1 MKGRFRPGARAISI
15 LARSQRVRPRMRSS
29 RSNSRILNWTD
40 TPPLYD
46 RSCTAHMKRLSQLLV
61 VMLLAM
67 QPVRSAA
74 QQLQQTFVVEG
85 YNCNCAGSPVNSV
98 QLGVRLDRSLKVY
111 TALSTLVGCGRI
123 LLNVDGERFP
133 VRISLANAR
142 DNVAT
147 LEPIDLASSIPDLEK
162 RLKKAPNY
170 KVPGSAANPEK
181 DLNMVVLKGA
191 DLNKEKRPIGRITL
205 YPDQRAGFVR
215 YRFRL
220 ANGTGKGVQYE
231 RLMGGPVWYE
241 QGGDQLIGLVTGML
255 PDSTGVDL
263 MVTGV
268 ESVLDKRQ
276 GQLYHAYLATFR
288 SAVDAGCGPREVYW
302 DGFETYRYR
311 STEKPRYD
319 RIDAEDRWDRS
330 LHNAL
335 LRIRAHMAD
344 SIPTS
349 GENQEGRPSLCVF
362 VNDLENVYKAFAE
375 QATETERA
383 NWPVLPRFVKAYSGV
398 HCKRRKYSEAEFT
411 RDIIELNFWMDQIG
425 GDELRLLYSMGF
437 DWMEFEG
444 FVKRY
449 FLLSQVG
456 GIRRRYDGL
465 MDDRERIGDPCV
477 QRAMLEE
484 LDGLVKDWSRH
495 VGQVQDLNYSTL
507 LQYRN
512 TLALQRDG
520 LLQAKL
526 DSLGKDKNEL
536 QAALE
541 AIEGDSCLTGNEK
554 MRLTRVVREMAVDE
568 EQEDLDYG
576 IDVVE
581 QLRGTISTAFGDD
594 ALANVMT
601 KIFRVEGG
609 VGVELTIRGGG
620 AILDKKLRSPGG
632 DASDTTTVYRS
643 GFPVGSVGDTLSATI
658 AQVFWERM
666 CEDYASRKWQYRTE
680 SVEIT
685 GMADGIPVRSALTFT
700 EACRAAMEARG
711 VVEPNAQ
718 LAFARAWSLHE
729 QIAAAD
735 RCGLFELLNPAI
747 LHRTFE
753 ERGGEFRGVSMR
765 AIMKRKG

>member
-1 MKGRFRPGARAISI
+1 VLALLPGT
-15 LARSQRVRPRMRSS
+15 L
-29 RSNSRILNWTD
+29 
-40 TPPLYD
+40 
-46 RSCTAHMKRLSQLLV
+46 
-61 VMLLAM
+61 
-67 QPVRSAA
+67 AA

-85 YNCNCAGSPVNSV
+85 YNCNCAGAPTNSV
-98 QLGVRLDRSLKVY
+98 QLGVRLDRTLKVY

-123 LLNVDGERFP
+123 LLNVEGERFP
-133 VRISLANAR
+133 VRITLANAR

-162 RLKKAPNY
+162 RLKKAPSY
-170 KVPGSAANPEK
+170 KVPASAAVTDK
-181 DLNMVVLKGA
+181 DLYMVVLKGA
-191 DLNKEKRPIGRITL
+191 ELTKEKRSIGRIVL

-220 ANGTGKGVQYE
+220 ANGAGKAMQYE

-241 QGGDQLIGLVTGML
+241 QGGEQLIGLVTGML
-255 PDSTGVDL
+255 QDSNGVDL
-263 MVTGV
+263 MLTGV
-268 ESVLDKRQ
+268 ESVLDNRHT
-276 GQLYHAYLATFR
+276 QLYHVYQANFR
-288 SAVDAGCGPREVYW
+288 SEVEAGCGPREVYW
-302 DGFETYRYR
+302 DGFRTYRYR
-311 STEKPRYD
+311 TTEKPRYD
-319 RIDAEDRWDRS
+319 RIDADDRWEKS

-335 LRIRAHMAD
+335 LRIRSHMAD

-398 HCKRRKYSEAEFT
+398 HCKQRKYSESEFT

-425 GDELRLLYSMGF
+425 GDELRLLYAMGF
-437 DWMEFEG
+437 DWKQFEG
-444 FVKRY
+444 FVKQY
-449 FLLSQVG
+449 YLLSQVS

-465 MDDRERIGDPCV
+465 MDDREKVGDPCV

-484 LDGLVKDWSRH
+484 LDGLVKDWSRY
-495 VGQVQDLNYSTL
+495 VGHHKDLNYSTL

-512 TLALQRDG
+512 TLALHRDS

-526 DSLGKDKNEL
+526 NALGSDKMEL
-536 QAALE
+536 EAALDG
-541 AIEGDSCLTGNEK
+541 IEQDSCLTGNEK
-554 MRLTRVVREMAVDE
+554 LRLTRVVREMAVDE

-581 QLRGTISTAFGDD
+581 QLRSSISTAFGDD

-620 AILDKKLRSPGG
+620 AVLDKRLRSRAG

-685 GMADGIPVRSALTFT
+685 GMADGIPVRSTLTFT
-700 EACRAAMEARG
+700 EACRAAMAARG
-711 VVEPNAQ
+711 IAEPNAQ
-718 LAFARAWSLHE
+718 LAFARAWSLQE
-729 QIAAAD
+729 QIGAAD
-735 RCGLFELLNPAI
+735 RCGLFDLLRPTI
-747 LHRTFE
+747 LHQTFE
-753 ERGGEFRGVSMR
+753 EKGGEYRGVSMR